1 MNEEEKNEISNQTTD
16 QKSEKRKKKKRR
28 GKTSTTENNDQSGPT
43 LPTVTKIISGEEDK
57 LPIDEYPYKANDIN
71 NQRERKVPQGS
82 TRLRARRKERNEGEN
97 PKDPKEE
104 LNPKEELKRS
114 VPPLSK
120 DMKTMKEQIIFN
132 DEEPLEK
139 NINQIDEKEK
149 KVLRSNMNKYF
160 KRANIVD
167 KQQSPYLKE
176 ESKGTIPSKD
186 INPNDLFVVDEDDGE
201 IDYLEAQKAYELS
214 VFLDSHNF
222 IKKNNNFEKRFVDL
236 VKRKIIR
243 FERNLLDLVEND
255 KFFILYELQVSEH
268 TDLCLTE
275 IVTLNAIKSVFLAYS
290 SVHLIIIVSDEEL
303 SNKDSKKYDNS
314 LIKQFAQEKLAY
326 ILIYLDLDSNNE
338 KRVHAFSAKEFKL
351 KNEEF
356 SNEKKQLRELIN
368 KPKLRKLFN
377 LTKKEEE
384 RNDLLLDY
392 PCSLAIA
399 TNPLIYSNYIPEIT
413 QDFRCLIINSIFF
426 MNRYQ
431 LCFDAAKLLSFNE
444 PAVIALKIVPPLK
457 GVNGLEAFSNL
468 EEDNTI
474 LSSDEDISLSKKIN
488 DLAYGEEEKRN
499 PNLDIGCQYLAFL
512 EEDNDNYNDAIKR
525 FEEGK
530 VDKAEIR
537 LKVFNLLK
545 DIFKIF
551 REKDLNNIDIN
562 KVMIK

>member
-1 MNEEEKNEISNQTTD
+1 MNEEENIEISNQTTD

-28 GKTSTTENNDQSGPT
+28 GKTSTTESNDQSGPT

-57 LPIDEYPYKANDIN
+57 LPIDEYPHKTNDIN
-71 NQRERKVPQGS
+71 NQGERQVPQRS
-82 TRLRARRKERNEGEN
+82 NRLRARKKERNEGEN
-97 PKDPKEE
+97 TED
-104 LNPKEELKRS
+104 PKEELKRS
-114 VPPLSK
+114 FPPLSK
-120 DMKTMKEQIIFN
+120 DMKPMKEQIIFN

-139 NINQIDEKEK
+139 NIDQIDEKEK

-167 KQQSPYLKE
+167 TQQSPYLKE

-186 INPNDLFVVDEDDGE
+186 INPNGLFVIDEEDGE

-275 IVTLNAIKSVFLAYS
+275 IATLNAIKSVFLAYP
-290 SVHLIIIVSDEEL
+290 SVHLIIILSDEEL

-314 LIKQFAQEKLAY
+314 LIKEFAQEKLAY

-338 KRVHAFSAKEFKL
+338 SRVHAFSAKEFNL
-351 KNEEF
+351 KNKEF
-356 SNEKKQLRELIN
+356 NNEKKQLIELIN

-399 TNPLIYSNYIPEIT
+399 TNPLIYTNYIPEIT

-444 PAVIALKIVPPLK
+444 PAVIALKIVPPLQ

-474 LSSDEDISLSKKIN
+474 LSSDEDLTLSKKIN
-488 DLAYGEEEKRN
+488 DLAYGEAEKRN

-512 EEDNDNYNDAIKR
+512 EEDNDNYNDMIKR

-530 VDKAEIR
+530 VGKAEIR
-537 LKVFNLLK
+537 KKVFNILK
-545 DIFKIF
+545 DIFRIF
-551 REKDLNNIDIN
+551 KEKDVNNIDTD

>member
-1 MNEEEKNEISNQTTD
+1 
-16 QKSEKRKKKKRR
+16 
-28 GKTSTTENNDQSGPT
+28 
-43 LPTVTKIISGEEDK
+43 
-57 LPIDEYPYKANDIN
+57 
-71 NQRERKVPQGS
+71 
-82 TRLRARRKERNEGEN
+82 
-97 PKDPKEE
+97 
-104 LNPKEELKRS
+104 
-114 VPPLSK
+114 
-120 DMKTMKEQIIFN
+120 
-132 DEEPLEK
+132 
-139 NINQIDEKEK
+139 
-149 KVLRSNMNKYF
+149 MNKYF

-186 INPNDLFVVDEDDGE
+186 INPNDLFVVDEEDGE

-214 VFLDSHNF
+214 VFLESHNF

-356 SNEKKQLRELIN
+356 SNEKKQLRELVN

-545 DIFKIF
+545 DIFRIF